1 LDNLKELNQIGLNEK
16 SVVLLEHYFGR
27 IGKGS
32 IISHNDILRN
42 IMQKLMID
50 NVIDKLLDMDVI
62 YEYNNDC
69 FEDYMDAEDITYKL
83 SESFNFVKVER
94 MEEPKFIHSADII
107 RTISKLKKS
116 YNDSNKDEIDDLIN
130 TFVRSASLI
139 K

>member
-1 LDNLKELNQIGLNEK
+1 MDNLKELNQIGLNEK